1 MGISERLS
9 YARNRMGL
17 TLSQVSEIT
26 RLGESSLSE
35 FENAKRQPSLSQLR
49 KLAEAYQRST
59 SFFLEEGDIPPET
72 VLWRECPDEEQ
83 RQIEARFL
91 RLCEQ
96 YHNLEVW
103 TEQKRDADLPFA
115 HSKAREFN
123 YPAAEALADKVR
135 RELGL
140 GDHPA
145 LSLLSV
151 LEEDC
156 AVKIFHLPL
165 RPTGTAASTLSET
178 FGAAILLN
186 SNNVRW
192 RRNFDLA
199 HELFHLLTWKVFRTP
214 SDDSDTSSS
223 ADEQEEKWA
232 TCFASNLLM
241 PVDAVRKA
249 VASKTRQSKL
259 SLDSVFDMAREFDVS
274 TEAMLWRLHH
284 TRSIVPDNDNTKR
297 LIGTVQKM
305 APAFEERQD
314 TEPSKWP
321 ERYEK
326 LALRA
331 LRHGRISIGRF
342 AEYLDISRQK
352 ALKYVEQEVMD
363 DEEVPLAPA

>member
-1 MGISERLS
+1 MGISERLI
-9 YARNRMGL
+9 YARKRMGL
-17 TLSQVSEIT
+17 TLSQVTEIT
-26 RLGESSLSE
+26 GLGESSLSE

-49 KLAEAYQRST
+49 KLAETYQRSVA
-59 SFFLEEGDIPPET
+59 FFLEEGSIPAEA
-72 VLWRECPDEEQ
+72 VLWRECPDGEQ
-83 RQIEARFL
+83 QQIEARFL

-103 TEQKRDADLPFA
+103 TGQKRDAALPFA
-115 HSKAREFN
+115 HSEARNFD
-123 YPAAEALADKVR
+123 YPAAELLAERVR

-156 AVKIFHLPL
+156 AIKIFHLPL
-165 RPTGTAASTLSET
+165 EPTGTAASTFSET

-186 SNNVRW
+186 SKNVRW

-199 HELFHLLTWKVFRTP
+199 HELFHLLTWKLFRTT

-223 ADEQEEKWA
+223 ASEQEEKWA
-232 TCFASNLLM
+232 TCFARNLLM

-249 VASKTRQSKL
+249 VASKTRQDKL
-259 SLDSVFDMAREFDVS
+259 SLDGIFDMAREFDVS
-274 TEAMLWRLHH
+274 TEAMLWQLYW
-284 TRSIVPDNDNTKR
+284 TRIVPDRDNTKR

-305 APAFEERQD
+305 APALEERHD
-314 TEPSKWP
+314 MEPSKLP

-342 AEYLDISRQK
+342 AEYLNISRQK